1 MISTPR
7 GAGQSA
13 SSLLDRALSAPD
25 DAAGPADVAAVEGAD
40 VVEVDEVQ
48 PM

>member
-7 GAGQSA
+7 GVGQSA
-13 SSLLDRALSAPD
+13 SSLPDRTLSPPD
-25 DAAGPADVAAVEGAD
+25 VAAGLAGVAAVEGAD
-40 VVEVDEVQ
+40 VVEVDEEH